1 MIISCVSGAQ
11 INDIQKRLG
20 NDKVEVI
27 RAMPNTAI
35 AFGES
40 MTCVAGL
47 TKQSKGLQITK
58 QIFDHLGV
66 ALIVNEDQIVRSL
79 LPKMEIVEF
88 FKSAVLLPL
97 IFGVLLWWN

>member
-66 ALIVNEDQIVRSL
+66 ALIVNEDQIVPATGL
-79 LPKMEIVEF
+79 IKKQKKKKAF
-88 FKSAVLLPL
+88 FAFKHCCHHL
-97 IFGVLLWWN
+97 IQNGF